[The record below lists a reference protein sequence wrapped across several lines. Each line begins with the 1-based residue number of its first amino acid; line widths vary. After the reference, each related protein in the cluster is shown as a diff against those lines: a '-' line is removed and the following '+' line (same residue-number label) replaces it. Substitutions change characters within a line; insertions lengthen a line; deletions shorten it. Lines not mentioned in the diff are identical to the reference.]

1 MAVCRMSTVHAST
14 VRNGGWLI
22 VAMLAFST
30 FLNYVDRQTLSLLS
44 RPIQD
49 ALSMDDNAYAMV
61 VTSFMVAYT
70 IGNVTSGV
78 LVDRL
83 GAVRA
88 MPVFVVLWSLAGALC
103 GLADNSAHLGVARFF
118 LGLFETGNFLA
129 APIIVS
135 MFLPADQKAFGI
147 GIYTAAAM
155 LGAAVSPPLV
165 TLVNEHAGWRAAFM
179 LMGAAGLVWAF
190 IWWLLPTRGIDAQGR
205 RGETRADPPGA
216 VDIQTWRQALTEP
229 RVWAQALG
237 TMLTF
242 PVWFFYLNWFPK
254 YLTDERGLSTLEM
267 GARAWV
273 VYLFAGIGCMLA
285 GLVIAALIRLTR
297 LQPLCARIWVMAAV
311 AVLAPVGAINYFTP
325 PLAVSLASAAWVA
338 LFHMI
343 WQITVTSL
351 PLELFTARSLGKV
364 LGIVGI
370 VSGVG
375 GIVSTWLIG
384 SLVSVVSFRP
394 MFIVMA
400 SVYLIAMVVMLALYK
415 RGGVRWMNFASA
427 PAKEASAS

>member
-1 MAVCRMSTVHAST
+1 MNAAHTST

-49 ALSMDDNAYAMV
+49 ALLMDDKAYATV
-61 VTSFMVAYT
+61 VTSFMIAYT
-70 IGNVTSGV
+70 VGNVTSGV

-103 GLADNSAHLGVARFF
+103 GLADNSTHLGAARFF

-165 TLVNEHAGWRAAFM
+165 TLVNELAGWRAAFM
-179 LMGAAGLVWAF
+179 LMGGAGLIWAF
-190 IWWLLPTRGIDAQGR
+190 IWWLLPTRSVGAHGR
-205 RGETRADPPGA
+205 QEEARADPEGA
-216 VDIQTWRQALTEP
+216 VDIQTWTQALTEP
-229 RVWAQALG
+229 RVWAQALV

-267 GARAWV
+267 GTRAWV

-285 GLVIAALIRLTR
+285 GVVIATLLRRTR
-297 LQPLCARIWVMAAV
+297 LSALSARIWVMAAV

-325 PLAVSLASAAWVA
+325 PIAVSLASAAWVA

-370 VSGVG
+370 VSGIG
-375 GIVSTWLIG
+375 GIISTWLIG
-384 SLVSVVSFRP
+384 NLVSVVSFRP

-400 SVYLIAMVVMLALYK
+400 SVYLIAMAVMLALYK
-415 RGGVRWMNFASA
+415 RGGVRLAAS
-427 PAKEASAS
+427 

>member
-1 MAVCRMSTVHAST
+1 MNAAPAST

-49 ALSMDDNAYAMV
+49 ALLMDDKAYAAV
-61 VTSFMVAYT
+61 VTSFMIAYT
-70 IGNVTSGV
+70 VGNVSSGI

-103 GLADNSAHLGVARFF
+103 GLADNSTHLGAARFF

-165 TLVNEHAGWRAAFM
+165 TLVNELAGWRAAFM
-179 LMGAAGLVWAF
+179 LMGGAGLIWAF
-190 IWWLLPTRGIDAQGR
+190 IWWLLPTRDIGAQGK
-205 RGETRADPPGA
+205 GEQEDARSDPPGA
-216 VDIQTWRQALTEP
+216 VDIQTWGQALTEP

-267 GARAWV
+267 GTRAWV

-285 GLVIAALIRLTR
+285 GVVIAALLRRTR
-297 LQPLCARIWVMAAV
+297 LSALCARIWVMAAV

-325 PLAVSLASAAWVA
+325 PVAVSLASAAWVA

-370 VSGVG
+370 VSGIG

-384 SLVSVVSFRP
+384 NLVSVVSFRP

-400 SVYLIAMVVMLALYK
+400 SVYLIAMAVMLALYK
-415 RGGVRWMNFASA
+415 RGGVRLMSAGTPAMKASA
-427 PAKEASAS
+427 R

>member
-1 MAVCRMSTVHAST
+1 MNTVSAVRK
-14 VRNGGWLI
+14 GGWLV

-30 FLNYVDRQTLSLLS
+30 FLNYVDRQTLALLA

-49 ALSMDDNAYAMV
+49 ALQMDDRAYALV

-70 IGNVTSGV
+70 VGNLSSGV
-78 LVDRL
+78 LIDRL

-88 MPVFVVLWSLAGALC
+88 MPVFVIMWSLAGAMC
-103 GLADNSAHLGVARFF
+103 GVVESMPQLGISRFF

-135 MFLPADQKAFGI
+135 MYLPPHQKATGI

-165 TLVNEHAGWRAAFM
+165 TMINELAGWRTAF
-179 LMGAAGLVWAF
+179 LIMGAGGLLWAAV
-190 IWWLLPTRGIDAQGR
+190 WWLLPTR
-205 RGETRADPPGA
+205 RAGVHGVSEESRAVPPPGA
-216 VDIQTWRQALTEP
+216 ADIETWPQALREP

-273 VYLFAGIGCMLA
+273 VYLFAGIGCMV
-285 GLVIAALIRLTR
+285 GGWIISMLIRRMRLPPVRARLLT
-297 LQPLCARIWVMAAV
+297 LAVVAAV
-311 AVLAPVGAINYFTP
+311 APVGAVNYFEP
-325 PLAVSLASAAWVA
+325 PVVVSLASTAWVA
-338 LFHMI
+338 LVHMI
-343 WQITVTSL
+343 WQIVLTSM

-370 VSGVG
+370 VSGIG

-394 MFIVMA
+394 MFLVMA
-400 SVYLIAMVVMLALYK
+400 AVYLVAMAVMLALLN
-415 RGGVRWMNFASA
+415 RGGVKLATA
-427 PAKEASAS
+427 